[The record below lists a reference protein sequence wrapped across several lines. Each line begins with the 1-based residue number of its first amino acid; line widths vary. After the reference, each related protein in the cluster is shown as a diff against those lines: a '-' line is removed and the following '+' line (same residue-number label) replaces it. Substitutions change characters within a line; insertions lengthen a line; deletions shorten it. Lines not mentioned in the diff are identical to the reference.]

1 MYRYIAL
8 FIVAAFSISVCAG
21 CDEFFY
27 DETKPNVSESK
38 NYTTSVQEVCYTE
51 FAVLYSQTLN
61 APLYSVQRLSS
72 DQIKGANS
80 INRKNTFHSEPKVGA
95 VVSPKD
101 YINSGYDKGHLA
113 PAGDASTLE
122 AQNETFT
129 MANMVPQSPENNR
142 VVWKS
147 VERQIHDAAARLPKG
162 QYLYVVTGALFGEN
176 RMRGKIGIPE
186 YMFKAVYSPSTGH
199 VGVYVAPNNDTLTIS
214 AMSLRS
220 FESMAKM
227 DPFPT
232 PDADTKSRIKL
243 NCH

>member
-80 INRKNTFHSEPKVGA
+80 INRKTPFTRNPK
-95 VVSPKD
+95 
-101 YINSGYDKGHLA
+101 
-113 PAGDASTLE
+113 
-122 AQNETFT
+122 
-129 MANMVPQSPENNR
+129 
-142 VVWKS
+142 
-147 VERQIHDAAARLPKG
+147 
-162 QYLYVVTGALFGEN
+162 
-176 RMRGKIGIPE
+176 
-186 YMFKAVYSPSTGH
+186 
-199 VGVYVAPNNDTLTIS
+199 
-214 AMSLRS
+214 
-220 FESMAKM
+220 
-227 DPFPT
+227 
-232 PDADTKSRIKL
+232 
-243 NCH
+243 